1 MSDKHHDHH
10 PHGPHHAH
18 GEKPPRSPYPFW
30 FMALG
35 TVLIVL
41 VLLVFAGLRALAK
54 GLGIWN

>member
-1 MSDKHHDHH
+1 VSDKHHDHH

-41 VLLVFAGLRALAK
+41 VLLVWLLSQ
-54 GLGIWN
+54 